1 MRAGMS
7 ENGSHRPFEGLKK
20 SLKKKKKEAARRQS
34 QHDAVHPPSTPRAEL
49 APVAPSDDELFMQ
62 AMSDV
67 REIGEFRSIS
77 PKRGKIR
84 PVAPEA
90 ADDEAVSELLRIVR
104 RQSRIRISDTSEYS
118 EWAFPGA
125 RADLTERLH
134 GGEFSVQ
141 GQIDLHGLS
150 EEEAWLEVS
159 AFMDNARKAGLRCVK
174 VIHGRGLKSPG
185 KPVLKGA
192 VHRWLKGQLSKYVLA
207 YSTARACD
215 GGLGATYVMLK
226 HK

>member
-1 MRAGMS
+1 MS
-7 ENGSHRPFEGLKK
+7 DQDGYRPFEGLKK
-20 SLKKKKKEAARRQS
+20 SIKKKKKEAAKKPAP
-34 QHDAVHPPSTPRAEL
+34 QHAQKIALSAKSEL
-49 APVAPSDDELFMQ
+49 APVSPSDEELFMQ

-67 REIGEFRSIS
+67 KEIKEFRHIA
-77 PKRGKIR
+77 PKKPSLK
-84 PVAPEA
+84 PVAPDRGE
-90 ADDEAVSELLRIVR
+90 DETITELLKIVR
-104 RQSRIRISDTSEYS
+104 KQSRIRLSDTSEYS
-118 EWAFPGA
+118 EWTFPGA
-125 RADLTERLH
+125 RVDLTERLH

-141 GQIDLHGLS
+141 AEIDLHGLT

-159 AFMDNARKAGLRCVK
+159 GFIENARKAGLRCVK

-192 VHRWLKGQLSKYVLA
+192 LHRWLKGQLSKYVLA

-226 HK
+226 IK